1 MAKVDI
7 SIVEVVVFRRRPE
20 VEFLV
25 LKRSDHEDIY
35 PGIWQ
40 IISGGIERRERAYET
55 ALREIREEIGM
66 VPVHLYNTPLTNVF
80 YSYQKDKVNLSAV
93 FAAEVSRNS
102 KIMLSNEHSSYRWL
116 PEIKAKK
123 QLVWPGQKEA
133 ISTVYEY
140 ILKNRRTSK
149 LLELPIKLGL

>member
-80 YSYQKDKVNLSAV
+80 YSYQK
-93 FAAEVSRNS
+93 
-102 KIMLSNEHSSYRWL
+102 
-116 PEIKAKK
+116 
-123 QLVWPGQKEA
+123 
-133 ISTVYEY
+133 
-140 ILKNRRTSK
+140 
-149 LLELPIKLGL
+149 